1 MDSQSAAHAL
11 NQVAMLLELHGDS
24 RAVVQDY
31 QMAARAIAALDSGAL
46 AAVLDAALPPV
57 ESKAVGAPRSA
68 AIRKAAAAAAAT
80 AVAGLS
86 TATSAVLRDLFE
98 TNSSSLL
105 ESLQEQT
112 PEGLLEMLLVPGLGP
127 TRIRLIH
134 RGLHIEMLQALEL
147 ATRDGRLA
155 ALPKFGDK
163 TAEKIRKGIADLR
176 ASGAPVLWDH
186 ANTEAERLRAEIEA
200 HPNVLHAAVAGSIRR
215 RCETVRDVDIV
226 AAVTGSRS
234 VIAAAIAH
242 DTAGVKDVLG
252 GGGRSMTLRFEDG
265 ARMDLTCARVEQF
278 AVALWRAT
286 GSAAHVRAVTE
297 HAGTRGFTFV
307 GDELRDARGMAV
319 LIETESQLYAKL
331 GLQFVAPELRE
342 DAGEVQAAR
351 TNTLPRLVCDEDIVG
366 AVHCHSHYSDGG
378 SSIADMARRAMAMG
392 WQYLGIS
399 DHSQSNTYA
408 GGLTREAILRQHEEI
423 AELNTTFAEH
433 GENFRVLQGI
443 EADILPCG
451 RVDYDA
457 QFLDRFDFVIASI
470 HSRYGM
476 DERQMTDRI
485 LKALDDP
492 HITILGHPTG
502 RLLLTREPYAVD
514 MEAIIQKAG
523 AVGVAVELNADPHR
537 VDIDWQ
543 RCRIAKQHGTMVS
556 IGPDAHTPL
565 GLENVA
571 LGIATA
577 RKGWLE
583 ACDILNSR
591 TAQQVLDFARAR
603 RVTAVGS

>member
-11 NQVAMLLELHGDS
+11 NQVAMLLELHGES
-24 RAVVQDY
+24 PAVVQDY
-31 QMAARAIAALDSGAL
+31 QMAARGIAALD
-46 AAVLDAALPPV
+46 DAALSATLHAAVQSIGQTP
-57 ESKAVGAPRSA
+57 VGAPRPA
-68 AIRKAAAAAAAT
+68 AARKAAAALI
-80 AVAGLS
+80 AGLS
-86 TATSAVLRDLFE
+86 PAASAVLRDLFE

-127 TRIRLIH
+127 AKIRLIH
-134 RGLHIEMLQALEL
+134 RGLHIETLQALEL

-176 ASGAPVLWDH
+176 ASGAAVLWGH

-200 HPNVLHAAVAGSIRR
+200 HPNVIRAAVAGSIRR

-226 AAVTGSRS
+226 AAVRGSRS

-265 ARMDLTCARVEQF
+265 ARMDLTCVRAEHF

-286 GSAAHVRAVTE
+286 GSAAHVRAVME
-297 HAGTRGFTFV
+297 HADTLGFTFV
-307 GDELRDARGMAV
+307 GDELRDASGV
-319 LIETESQLYAKL
+319 PVPLETEAQLYAKL
-331 GLQFVAPELRE
+331 GLQFVASELRE
-342 DAGEVQAAR
+342 DAGEVQAAG
-351 TNTLPRLVCDEDIVG
+351 TQTLPQLVRNEDIVG
-366 AVHCHSHYSDGG
+366 AVHCHSNYSDGG
-378 SSIADMARRAMAMG
+378 STIAEMAHSALALG

-423 AELNTTFAEH
+423 AELNATFAQR
-433 GENFRVLQGI
+433 GANFRVLQGI

-514 MEAIIQKAG
+514 MEAIIRKAG

-543 RCRIAKQHGTMVS
+543 RCRIAKQYGTMVS
-556 IGPDAHTPL
+556 IGPDAHSPL

-583 ACDILNSR
+583 CGDILNSR

-603 RVTAVGS
+603 RAVAVGL